1 MVENSKLIIDYK
13 SGFGICVKENQLGKC
28 NYYNRRW
35 LLKDFVSDILAIG
48 AVMSKKL
55 NERSKFQLGTAFLK
69 CHVNIQTEDG
79 SEVSLSLPECR
90 QTRESVRQIYQPKE

>member
-48 AVMSKKL
+48 AVMSKSRKL
-55 NERSKFQLGTAFLK
+55 PYLLPTNRVKNKYKPYTSISNQLSKNSAEII
-69 CHVNIQTEDG
+69 V
-79 SEVSLSLPECR
+79 
-90 QTRESVRQIYQPKE
+90 